1 MQNENDS
8 LPSEYEDALIVLQTL
23 GLLDVVQTADGEGYR
38 LSEAIL
44 TNAFVPN
51 AALFARLDLSWKLE
65 TLIKKT

>member
-1 MQNENDS
+1 
-8 LPSEYEDALIVLQTL
+8 
-23 GLLDVVQTADGEGYR
+23 